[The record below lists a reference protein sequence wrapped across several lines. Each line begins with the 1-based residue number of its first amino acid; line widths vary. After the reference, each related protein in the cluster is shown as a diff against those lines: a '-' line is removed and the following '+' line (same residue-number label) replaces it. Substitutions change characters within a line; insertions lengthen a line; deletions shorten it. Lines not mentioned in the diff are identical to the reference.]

1 MQKKKKHY
9 HFSFEKS
16 KKVDA
21 VQFVSIELIE
31 LIDIYRVVQ
40 ESFFTFDCCH
50 LQLLSLEHSSFGFEF
65 IILKIG

>member
-31 LIDIYRVVQ
+31 LIVLFIVSSKNPSLHSIVAT
-40 ESFFTFDCCH
+40 SNFFR
-50 LQLLSLEHSSFGFEF
+50 LNIPLSDLN
-65 IILKIG
+65 L